1 MLGMLVTGTINTV
14 VMKAQNKIETGGND
28 KNGKPNVFT
37 HPYF

>member
-14 VMKAQNKIETGGND
+14 VMKAQNKIEIGGYD
-28 KNGKPNVFT
+28 EKGKPMVFT